1 MTLYLI
7 ETILGVFAVDEEA
20 NIQASITYP
29 NDPKT
34 IVKILGRLREG
45 NASYISELVSELECV
60 ETIITSNIRLAESL
74 GEPLNIEHGDTVKAS
89 NTFKAKLPELAVEC
103 GFIANPEEFF
113 TFNYEVSREFTHSD
127 VHDAL
132 SDREV
137 LLIPAVQLLSD
148 LDAILNSLS
157 SRMREWYGV
166 HFPEM
171 GRRVRNHED
180 YANVILK
187 LGDKENITADAL
199 MKMTL
204 KKKDAVKVEDA
215 AKDSMGAS
223 FDEFDIK
230 TVQNYAD
237 RTLGMY
243 KFREELIEYISTVTR
258 EVAPNTAYLAG
269 PIIAA
274 KLIDK
279 AGGMKRLAMVPA
291 STIQVLGAEKA
302 LFRAKK
308 SNARPPKHGLLFQH
322 PYVNSSP
329 RDKRGSRARS
339 LAAKIAIAARADMF
353 SGDFIAE
360 ELAAQLADFRLV
372 SSALSG

>member
-7 ETILGVFAVDEEA
+7 ETILGVFALDEKYT
-20 NIQASITYP
+20 IQASFQYP
-29 NDPKT
+29 NEPKT
-34 IVKILGRLREG
+34 NAKILGRMREG
-45 NASYISELVSELECV
+45 NASYISELVTELETAEKIV
-60 ETIITSNIRLAESL
+60 SSNIRLVENL
-74 GEPLNIEHGDTVKAS
+74 KEHLNIEYGDTVHAS
-89 NTFKAKLPELAVEC
+89 NVFKSRLPELAVEYD
-103 GFIANPEEFF
+103 FIATPEEYF
-113 TFNYEVSREFTHSD
+113 TFNYEVSKALTHMD

-137 LLIPAVQLLSD
+137 LLIPAVQLLQD

-157 SRMREWYGV
+157 GRMREWYGV

-171 GRRVRNHED
+171 GRRVRDHEN

-215 AKDSMGAS
+215 SKESMGAS

-230 TVQNYAD
+230 TIQSYAGK
-237 RTLGMY
+237 TLDMY
-243 KFREELIEYISTVTR
+243 KFREELVEYISTVTR
-258 EVAPNTAYLAG
+258 EVAPNTAHLAG
-269 PIIAA
+269 PILAA

-279 AGGMKRLAMVPA
+279 AGSMKRLGMMPA

-308 SNARPPKHGLLFQH
+308 TNARPPKHGLLYQH
-322 PYVNSSP
+322 PYVHSVP
-329 RDKRGSRARS
+329 RDIRGRRARS
-339 LAAKIAIAARADMF
+339 LAAKIAIAARADLF
-353 SGDFIAE
+353 SGNFIADD
-360 ELAAQLADFRLV
+360 LAAQLTDF
-372 SSALSG
+372 